1 MSSGADEAAL
11 ERSYSVAPPVD
22 VATAE
27 SLLKEAKQILDQL
40 GVVFFLRQGTCLG
53 AIRDGAII
61 PWDDDID
68 LGSIFETDGVTEEMI
83 QTVVS
88 AFEDRGYFTSV
99 ERNDHYV
106 AVAMMKSSTRID
118 WACYRIIDDS
128 IVHYPGVRIPARLFA
143 QLKEI
148 DFIGAKFLVPNPPEE
163 YLLFKY
169 GVDWAIPKKVEFQ
182 EDVLAMIP
190 DVPLLGAGGRL
201 SQFLKRNLRQR
212 EASRLRVLDRDGKPV
227 LRAEVTIA
235 GIGRTKTNSLGYAK
249 FHLSSDG
256 WYAFVITYD
265 QHEELLYMENV
276 SRSQTYV
283 YGPSSS
289 ASSGRYCVLSTEA
302 SDVPD
307 GRGG

>member
-1 MSSGADEAAL
+1 MSREADAAAL

-27 SLLKEAKQILDQL
+27 ALLKEAKQIFDQL

-68 LGSIFETDGVTEEMI
+68 LGSIFGTDGVTEEMTK
-83 QTVVS
+83 TVVS
-88 AFEDRGYFTSV
+88 AFEDRGYFTEV
-99 ERNDHYV
+99 ERHDHYV

-118 WACYRIIDDS
+118 WTCYRIIDDS
-128 IVHYPGVRIPARLFA
+128 IAHYPGLRIPARLFA

-169 GVDWAIPKKVEFQ
+169 GDDWATAKKVEFQ

-190 DVPLLGAGGRL
+190 EVPLLGAGGRL
-201 SQFLKRNLRQR
+201 SQFLKRNVRRR
-212 EASRLRVLDRDGKPV
+212 EASRLRVLDHDGKPV
-227 LRAEVTIA
+227 PRAEVTIA
-235 GIGRTKTNSLGYAK
+235 GIGRSKTNTLGYAK
-249 FHLSSDG
+249 FHLPSDG
-256 WYAFVITYD
+256 WYAFVIGYD
-265 QHEELLYMENV
+265 QHEELLYQEKV
-276 SRSQTYV
+276 SRGQTYV
-283 YGPSSS
+283 YRPGSS
-289 ASSGRYCVLSTEA
+289 ASSGRYCVLSTE
-302 SDVPD
+302 
-307 GRGG
+307 

>member
-27 SLLKEAKQILDQL
+27 ALLKEAKQILDQL

-83 QTVVS
+83 QTVAS
-88 AFEDRGYFTSV
+88 AFEDCGYFTKV

-118 WACYRIIDDS
+118 WTCYRIIDDS
-128 IVHYPGVRIPARLFA
+128 IVHYPGLRIPARLFA

-169 GVDWAIPKKVEFQ
+169 GVDWATPKKVEFQ

-201 SQFLKRNLRQR
+201 SQFLKRNVRRR

-235 GIGRTKTNSLGYAK
+235 GIGRSKTNTLGYAK
-249 FHLSSDG
+249 FHLPSDG
-256 WYAFVITYD
+256 WYAFVIRYD
-265 QHEELLYMENV
+265 QHEELLYQENV
-276 SRSQTYV
+276 SRGQTYV
-283 YGPSSS
+283 YRPGSS
-289 ASSGRYCVLSTEA
+289 ASSGRYCVLFTE
-302 SDVPD
+302 
-307 GRGG
+307 